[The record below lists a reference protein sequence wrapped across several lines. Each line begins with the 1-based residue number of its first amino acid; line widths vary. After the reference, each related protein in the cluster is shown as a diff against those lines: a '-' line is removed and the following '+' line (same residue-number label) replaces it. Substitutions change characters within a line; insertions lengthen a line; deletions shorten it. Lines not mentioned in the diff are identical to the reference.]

1 MAFASL
7 VMPCLAL
14 RSTDTIETLVK
25 TQQRYQSLASDAPD
39 QANVIYSCANLQKK
53 DNGLSGL
60 MCEIKGTSLLN
71 TTDLLTEQVF
81 KGISV
86 VKCNIDNLHA
96 ISIMQHSDEYT
107 AKLHAFMADM
117 EIARKNKAGML
128 LEQIMPTDEALD
140 FWWWGQ
146 ACEFKGGSGTK
157 DCILHDGK
165 RGDVVFYDAFTCIS
179 RTDNNT
185 NKHETASDHSYRDAC
200 VWEPILHG
208 SIGIYSQRAG
218 DGNNIFLV
226 CLSDFDQIASDIVRS
241 MKADLGSSTNVY
253 DFCSSK
259 EMWFLENIALRNRL
273 RLLLRVAEHLGITV
287 PQKTDMFA
295 HPKQTQSN
303 LAIECCG
310 ISLDH
315 IECHLRVDTL
325 THNTVAVVRH
335 YKDCIDVTHR
345 KGPIPVF
352 LGGEQGILILLP
364 EKASNL
370 SFANHHDT
378 VGYIQNKGDQ
388 QVHLCPTVNITE
400 LSRLN
405 LQKIRAEQQ
414 NIVHM
419 TMNDLLYDLQVQ
431 GLHIPVHVQELLL
444 STDEQGC
451 SFFYGVHHGPNTPR
465 LIYPRCI
472 PAFIRDARNKDT
484 VRKLLINKF
493 PHSVASASM
502 TTLLSQ
508 ENSDI
513 CNVANMDSN
522 HEVDASRDD
531 MSHESRNTKHSRG
544 AQLNAVA
551 NTSKKNT
558 LPFSTTSSVPHAS
571 ATTLRNHQ
579 NLAEML
585 CNVFAYTIAE
595 TRLQDGTMLEIPA
608 LFDFHSQQGVEDSE
622 RMSLEWNEATIE
634 LLQKITRM
642 NHIDTLYL
650 LPHITFSNSAQ
661 V

>member
-1 MAFASL
+1 
-7 VMPCLAL
+7 MPCLAL

-39 QANVIYSCANLQKK
+39 QANVIYSCANLQKR

-60 MCEIKGTSLLN
+60 MCEIQGTSLLN

-96 ISIMQHSDEYT
+96 ISLMQRKDELSL
-107 AKLHAFMADM
+107 KLHSFMRDM
-117 EIARKNKAGML
+117 ETARKNKAGML

-146 ACEFKGGSGTK
+146 ACEFKGGSVTK
-157 DCILHDGK
+157 DCILHDRK
-165 RGDVVFYDAFTCIS
+165 RGDIVFYDAFTCIS
-179 RTDNNT
+179 RTDNNS
-185 NKHETASDHSYRDAC
+185 NIHETASDHSYRDAC

-226 CLSDFDQIASDIVRS
+226 CISDFDQIASDIVRS
-241 MKADLGSSTNVY
+241 MKADLGSSTNAY

-273 RLLLRVAEHLGITV
+273 RLILCVAQHLEIAV
-287 PQKTDMFA
+287 PQKTNMFA

-315 IECHLRVDTL
+315 VECHLQVDKL

-335 YKDCIDVTHR
+335 YKDCIDVTHH

-352 LGGEQGILILLP
+352 LGGEQGILIVLP
-364 EKASNL
+364 EKASHL

-378 VGYIQNKGDQ
+378 VGYIQSKGDQ
-388 QVHLCPTVNITE
+388 KVHLCPTLNISE

-431 GLHIPVHVQELLL
+431 GLHIPVHVHELLL

-465 LIYPRCI
+465 LIYPSSI
-472 PAFIRDARNKDT
+472 PAFVRDARNNVI
-484 VRKLLINKF
+484 VRKPPTNLL
-493 PHSVASASM
+493 PHSLESDFT
-502 TTLLSQ
+502 TTLVPPD
-508 ENSDI
+508 NSNMSN
-513 CNVANMDSN
+513 NVRVDSD
-522 HEVDASRDD
+522 HGVDAPRDET
-531 MSHESRNTKHSRG
+531 SHENRNLKHARG
-544 AQLNAVA
+544 HQQNAVA
-551 NTSKKNT
+551 NGMKKSQ
-558 LPFSTTSSVPHAS
+558 LPFSTTSSVPY
-571 ATTLRNHQ
+571 ATAVTSRNYQ
-579 NLAEML
+579 NLAETL
-585 CNVFAYTIAE
+585 CNVFAYPISE
-595 TRLQDGTMLEIPA
+595 NRLTDGTMATVPA
-608 LFDFHSQQGVEDSE
+608 LFDFHSEQGVEDSE
-622 RMSLEWNEATIE
+622 RMSLEWNEVTIQ

-642 NHIDTLYL
+642 NQIDTLYL